1 MSDAEVR
8 EHSFKL
14 KEQEW
19 EEIFHS
25 CFDGIW
31 VADHEGKTI
40 WVNKAYE
47 RLAGIE
53 AKSVL
58 GRSAQELMESGVLS
72 YSAIPGVMKTHK
84 PVTIINKMGDKQL
97 LVTGVPV
104 FDENHKLS
112 RIVCNVRD
120 ITQLTEL
127 QKEIE
132 KKRKLIHH
140 YEMEIQKLQEQLQTL
155 GNAPIMKN
163 KTMVQLFET
172 AKRVAST
179 QSTVLILG
187 ESGVGKEVL
196 ANWIHRMSPRSAQ
209 PYIKVNCSV
218 LPESLIESELFG
230 YEKGAFTGAQ
240 SGKAGLF
247 EAADK
252 GTIFLDEIG
261 ELPLRMQAK
270 LLRVLQEKE
279 IQRIGARQAIPVDVR
294 VIAATNRSLEKMVA
308 DGLFREDLYYRLNVV
323 PFTIPPLRERK
334 EDIPLLIAQFL
345 NEFRRIYNREVE
357 ISPVVLDKLVHYHWP
372 GNVREL
378 KNIIERLVVITTKKE
393 ITLEDLPEYLR
404 MSPTPPDS
412 LWETPPLTIA
422 LKHYEKQLIIKTLEK
437 CRSIRQ
443 AARLL
448 KVDHST
454 LVRKIQQLE
463 IDYKS
468 ILGKNI
474 PHNGNTSFKA

>member
-1 MSDAEVR
+1 MGMNDAEVR
-8 EHSFKL
+8 EHSFQL
-14 KEQEW
+14 KEHEW
-19 EEIFHS
+19 EEIFNS

-31 VADHEGKTI
+31 VADGEGKTI
-40 WVNKAYE
+40 LVNEAYE
-47 RLAGIE
+47 RLSGVK
-53 AKSVL
+53 AKNVL
-58 GRSAQELMESGVLS
+58 GRSAQELIEAGVLS
-72 YSAIPGVMKTHK
+72 HSAIPGVIETQK
-84 PVTIINKMGDKQL
+84 PVTIINKMGGKQL

-112 RIVCNVRD
+112 RVVCNVRD

-132 KKRKLIHH
+132 KKSELINH
-140 YEMEIQKLQEQLQTL
+140 YEMEIKKLQEQLQTL
-155 GNAPIMKN
+155 DNAPV
-163 KTMVQLFET
+163 TRSQAMVHLFET

-179 QSTVLILG
+179 HSTVLILG

-196 ANWIHRMSPRSAQ
+196 ANWIHRMSPRSSQ

-218 LPESLIESELFG
+218 LPENLIESELFG

-240 SGKAGLF
+240 SSKAGLF

-261 ELPLRMQAK
+261 ELPLNMQAK

-279 IQRIGARQAIPVDVR
+279 IQRIGARQTIHVDVR

-308 DGLFREDLYYRLNVV
+308 EGLFREDLYYRLHVV

-334 EDIPLLIAQFL
+334 EDIPLLISQFL
-345 NEFRRIYNREVE
+345 NEFGRIYNREVE
-357 ISPVVLDKLVHYHWP
+357 MSPVVFDKFMNYHWP

-378 KNIIERLVVITTKKE
+378 KNMIERLVVITTKKE
-393 ITLEDLPEYLR
+393 ITLEDLPEFLR
-404 MSPTPPDS
+404 MSPASPDS
-412 LWETPPLTIA
+412 LWETPSLTTA
-422 LKHYEKQLIIKTLEK
+422 VKHYEKQLIIKTLEK

-443 AARLL
+443 ASQLL

-454 LVRKIQQLE
+454 LVRKIRHLE

-468 ILGKNI
+468 ILGKR
-474 PHNGNTSFKA
+474 FFRK